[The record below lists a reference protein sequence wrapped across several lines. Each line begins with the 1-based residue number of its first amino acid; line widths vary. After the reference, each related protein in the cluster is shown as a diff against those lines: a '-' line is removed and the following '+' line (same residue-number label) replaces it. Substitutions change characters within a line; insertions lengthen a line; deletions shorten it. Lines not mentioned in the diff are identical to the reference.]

1 MENVL
6 VKEQYLKDVAEAI
19 RAKNETDNTY
29 TPGEM
34 AAAIGELKTDFVTEP
49 LEVTENGIYTPGE
62 GVDGFNKVTVDI
74 ESSGVELPPE
84 AYVITGDCGDMFSG
98 NKFVWYIETLGDKI
112 TTKDITDVNYMFN
125 GCATLERIPFELNF
139 KTTTSYYTCANAFY
153 GCKGLKEVP
162 KFNNCRPSDLNSI
175 FGGCL
180 NLREIPSDFASGF
193 DWSWIDAQTASYYA
207 KRSSTFYDCYS
218 LRSFPMEFLAHHN
231 PAVSKSNHL
240 FYTLF
245 SNCYVLDEIVGF
257 PVTKPEVALKS
268 NMFEN
273 TFKNCSRLKNL
284 IFATQEDGTP
294 YSANWTNQVID
305 LTSYVGYSAMDGN
318 QRYIWSYNS
327 GIPQE
332 GKEVT
337 NDETYQALK
346 NDPDW
351 WTDVPDY
358 SRYNHDSAVAT
369 INSLPDT
376 SVYGGTNTIKF
387 KVSSGTS
394 AEYTGIV
401 GSLTDGGAIN
411 ALTEEEIAVAAAKGW
426 TVTFA

>member
-6 VKEQYLKDVAEAI
+6 VNEQYLKDVAEAI

-62 GVDGFNKVTVDI
+62 GVDGFNKVTVTI

-84 AYVITGDCGDMFSG
+84 AFEISGNCSEMFSE
-98 NKFVWYIETLGDKI
+98 NKFAWYIETLGDKI
-112 TTKDITDVNYMFN
+112 TTKDMADADYMFS
-125 GCATLERIPFELNF
+125 GCTSLERVPFELNF
-139 KTTTSYYTCANAFY
+139 KTTTTYYTCSKAFY
-153 GCKGLKEVP
+153 NCQTLKEVP
-162 KFNNCRPSDLNSI
+162 KFNNCRPSDLVDI
-175 FGGCL
+175 FSNCF
-180 NLREIPSDFASGF
+180 NLREIPFDFASGF
-193 DWSWIDAQTASYYA
+193 DWSWIDAQTSSYNA
-207 KRSSTFYDCYS
+207 KRSSTFSGCYS

-231 PAVSKSNHL
+231 PAAGKSNHL
-240 FYTLF
+240 FYYLF

-257 PVTKPEVALKS
+257 PVTKPEVAITS
-268 NMFEN
+268 NMFNN
-273 TFKNCSRLKNL
+273 TFTKCSRLKNL
-284 IFATQEDGTP
+284 TFATQEDGTP
-294 YSANWTNQVID
+294 YSANWKNQVID
-305 LTSYVGYSAMDGN
+305 LTSFVGYSDVNGN
-318 QRYIWSYNS
+318 QRYIWGYNS

-332 GKEVT
+332 GKRVQTPE
-337 NDETYQALK
+337 EYEALK

-351 WTDVPDY
+351 WTDIPNF

-376 SVYGGTNTIKF
+376 SAYGGTNTIKF
-387 KVSSGTS
+387 KATAGTIDG
-394 AEYTGIV
+394 YDGIV